1 MPSNSICLR
10 VHQISHVY
18 TWEAFQLFFY
28 EFLGAVSGLLRFG
41 AATSTRSSVRGVTV
55 ALTVTLGAAQT
66 PVGFELNERAV
77 FIIQE
82 SVQMGL

>member
-1 MPSNSICLR
+1 M
-10 VHQISHVY
+10 
-18 TWEAFQLFFY
+18 
-28 EFLGAVSGLLRFG
+28 FG
-41 AATSTRSSVRGVTV
+41 ADTGARSSVRGVTV